1 MEELKSAVKSLED
14 AVLDLETAIYGI
26 KKSYQN
32 KTEQTATL
40 KTVIK
45 KTYDTIDG
53 MILTL
58 KQGDE

>member
-1 MEELKSAVKSLED
+1 MEEVKNAVKNLED
-14 AVLDLETAIYGI
+14 AVLDLETAIYGL

-58 KQGDE
+58 KKGDE